1 MTEKEILAE
10 YKIAYRQFE
19 DILDNA
25 DNEQITESERLK
37 IVNAMNILEE
47 LYRELYQRIKS
58 AEDISLYYEED
69 IIIGEEIYIDYVLT
83 EDNTAITYK
92 DMENESKWWEDY
104 DFLTEF

>member
-10 YKIAYRQFE
+10 YKIAYNQLQ
-19 DILDNA
+19 DIIDNA
-25 DNEQITESERLK
+25 DNTQITTEEVD
-37 IVNAMNILEE
+37 IIEQTMQNLEK
-47 LYRELYQRIKS
+47 LYRQLYERIKS
-58 AEDISLYYEED
+58 AEDISLYYEEN

-104 DFLTEF
+104 KFLTEF